1 MTFDFGA
8 AAETPV
14 NAADVARA
22 RVRAVLQSSGG
33 VAQSSRPPRPVKKP
47 KTESAKAED
56 VYRDKTRD
64 LYEKQGFSVANV
76 DYFDHLTKRKHD
88 FLGCF
93 DVLAFGS
100 GETVAIQFTS
110 VSNMAARRTKV
121 LERTGYRW
129 AKRAGW
135 RVVILGWEKQANG
148 QYDHKIW
155 EL

>member
-14 NAADVARA
+14 NAADLARA

-33 VAQSSRPPRPVKKP
+33 VAQSARPPRPAKKQ
-47 KTESAKAED
+47 KTDQAKAED
-56 VYRDKTRD
+56 VYKDKTRD
-64 LYEKQGFSVANV
+64 LYEKQGYNVANV
-76 DYFDHLTKRKHD
+76 DYYDHLQKRKHD

-110 VSNMAARRTKV
+110 VSNMAARKTK
-121 LERTGYRW
+121 LEGRVGCRW

-148 QYDHKIW
+148 QYDHKVW
-155 EL
+155 EI